1 MQIGE
6 VIRKYRKEKNMTQ
19 EEMANRLG
27 VTAPAVNKWEKG
39 TSMPDIMLLAPI
51 ARLLDISVDELLS
64 FQEELTDQEINELVK
79 EVSERLKSEDY
90 ETVFKCAKKQMEKFP
105 NCEHLLLSMTVTL
118 DANRL
123 VREVPNADSY
133 DNFYLDTYA
142 RLLESNEEYVKTAA
156 ADSLYGF
163 YMRKEEYEKAE
174 KYLDYFSMQ
183 NPERKRK
190 QAFLYDKA
198 GRTEEAYKAYEE
210 LLFSEYQI
218 INVVLNSM
226 FMMSMRENNPE
237 KAKFFV
243 EKVKQL
249 VKVFEMGEYREYSA
263 ELELLQ
269 QQKDVEG
276 MLECVEHMLSG
287 IDTMNAFAD
296 SPLYEHMTFK
306 EISEEFKETLKADLL
321 KCFRDEESFGYMKA
335 DPRWEKLLEQ
345 NN

>member
-6 VIRKYRKEKNMTQ
+6 VIRKYRKGKNMTQ

-51 ARLLDISVDELLS
+51 ARLLDISVEELLS

-90 ETVFKCAKKQMEKFP
+90 ETVFQWAKKQTEKYP
-105 NCEHLLLSMTVTL
+105 NCERLLLWMTVTL

-123 VREVPNADSY
+123 FEEVMNADAY
-133 DNFYLDTYA
+133 DDFFVNIYT
-142 RLLESNEEYVKTAA
+142 RLLESNEEYVKTTA

-163 YMRKEEYEKAE
+163 YMRKEQYEKAE
-174 KYLDYFSMQ
+174 KYLEYFSTQ

-218 INVVLNSM
+218 INMVLNSM
-226 FMMSMRENNPE
+226 FIMSMRENNPE
-237 KAKFFV
+237 KAQFLV
-243 EKVKQL
+243 EKARQL

-263 ELELLQ
+263 ELELAQ
-269 QQKDVEG
+269 QQKNVEG
-276 MLECVEHMLSG
+276 TLECVEHMLSG

-296 SPLYEHMTFK
+296 SRLYEHMTFK

-321 KCFRDEESFGYMKA
+321 KCFHDEERFGYMKA
-335 DPRWEKLLEQ
+335 NSRWEKILGE